1 MVDQTDSNSQA
12 QVIIN
17 LENLIKSH
25 ITGID
30 RRRDELKKNKEMLED
45 ILINDETYKLHTE
58 EAKKAA
64 KIKLQTKQQIMKQP
78 NANALN
84 EKVKELSSE
93 VKEMNQALSDYLSEY
108 TKMTGTS
115 EIEGED
121 GEVREII
128 RITKLIKKSSR
139 TKKY

>member
-1 MVDQTDSNSQA
+1 M
-12 QVIIN
+12 
-17 LENLIKSH
+17 
-25 ITGID
+25 
-30 RRRDELKKNKEMLED
+30 KKNKEMLED